1 MPEPT
6 VCKSFD
12 QTFAMQVANLPAKRT
27 RSPTVRAI
35 DSARQA
41 TKRKSNNM
49 EEHPGSK
56 RPKSVEEAADETI
69 QYLTSLFNDFDNCDD
84 EELISAIERSID
96 ISMFAKELREMSVT
110 PEISIDGLNVLVP
123 LSGEE
128 VAEFL
133 SAMTC

>member
-1 MPEPT
+1 
-6 VCKSFD
+6 
-12 QTFAMQVANLPAKRT
+12 
-27 RSPTVRAI
+27 VRAF
-35 DSARQA
+35 DSASQA
-41 TKRKSNNM
+41 NKRKSNNI
-49 EEHPGSK
+49 EEHQESK
-56 RPKSVEEAADETI
+56 RPKSVKEAADETI
-69 QYLTSLFNDFDNCDD
+69 QYLASLFNDFDDRDD

-96 ISMFAKELREMSVT
+96 IDMFAKELREMSVT

>member
-12 QTFAMQVANLPAKRT
+12 ETFAKQVAKLPAKRT
-27 RSPTVRAI
+27 RSPTVRAF
-35 DSARQA
+35 DSASQA
-41 TKRKSNNM
+41 NKRKSNNI
-49 EEHPGSK
+49 EEHQESK
-56 RPKSVEEAADETI
+56 RPKSVKEAADETI
-69 QYLTSLFNDFDNCDD
+69 QYLASLFNDFDDRDD

-96 ISMFAKELREMSVT
+96 IDMFAKELREMSVT